1 MDGVLS
7 KEDFLDEEFASLL
20 HEHKVI
26 VASRFVKGYLIPLPF
41 Y

>member
-7 KEDFLDEEFASLL
+7 KEDFLDEEFAALL

-26 VASRFVKGYLIPLPF
+26 VGSRFLEGNLTIL
-41 Y
+41 